1 MSQPDE
7 AAPSAQERPR
17 DPEPSPSAPPP
28 ADPPNTEPAPPAPP
42 APEEVE
48 PEPYDRTRAAGRVID
63 APRSAETSAASTS
76 ARSTSG
82 GSAPGAPPPPPDAR
96 STAHAPRPNSF
107 WCSLAHLSTLISF
120 LAGFGFFF
128 ANLPGLFAPLVYW
141 LVVKKRHP
149 EAVSHAKDAFDF
161 QLHVFACIV
170 VGTLF
175 SCLCCCCVP
184 IIPFLAQVA
193 NIVCTLVAAARAAE
207 GGRYRYPLTLRLLAR
222 A

>member
-1 MSQPDE
+1 MSHPDDATPHAE
-7 AAPSAQERPR
+7 QRPHDPDPSPGAPPQEDPTTPKPAAP
-17 DPEPSPSAPPP
+17 
-28 ADPPNTEPAPPAPP
+28 EPA
-42 APEEVE
+42 EVE
-48 PEPYDRTRAAGRVID
+48 AEPYDRTRASGRVVD
-63 APRSAETSAASTS
+63 APRSAE
-76 ARSTSG
+76 ARARETPEG
-82 GSAPGAPPPPPDAR
+82 GPAGDPPPPPPPPDPR
-96 STAHAPRPNSF
+96 SSEPPPKPNTF

-128 ANLPGLFAPLVYW
+128 ANLPGLFAPLVFW
-141 LVVKKRHP
+141 LVVRKRHP

-170 VGTLF
+170 LGYLV

-184 IIPFLAQVA
+184 IVPFLAQVG

-222 A
+222 E